1 MEAGL
6 SHLRIRRVEENSS
19 RLCDDTL
26 AVEEPLEI
34 RLSWA
39 GGEKAIS
46 ITMRTPGQ
54 DLELAAGFLFSEG
67 IIFDAS
73 DLIGIAP
80 CGLGGNTVKATLS
93 PDASVDLKRLERHFY
108 TSSSCGV
115 CGKSSI
121 EALRVQSR
129 FVLGDGPVISASQ
142 VHLLPDRLR
151 EAQGLFAS
159 TGGLH
164 GAALFDVSGKL
175 LSCREDVG
183 RHNAVDKLLGRC
195 FLDGRLPLSECILM
209 VSGRA
214 SFELIQKA
222 SMAGI
227 GIFAAVGAPSS
238 LGVELAKSS
247 GMTLLG
253 FVRNGRFNIYSG
265 EERIRA

>member
-1 MEAGL
+1 METGL

-19 RLCDDTL
+19 RLCEDTL

-34 RLSWA
+34 RLAWA

-46 ITMRTPGQ
+46 ITMRTPGH
-54 DLELAAGFLFSEG
+54 DLELASGFLFSEG
-67 IIFDAS
+67 ILRDHE
-73 DLIGIAP
+73 DLSGVAP

-93 PDASVDLKRLERHFY
+93 SAAKVDLARLERHFY

-115 CGKSSI
+115 CGKASI

-129 FVLGDGPVISASQ
+129 FSLGTGPVVSGSL
-142 VHLLPDRLR
+142 VHSLPERLR
-151 EAQGLFAS
+151 EAQSLFAS

-164 GAALFDVSGKL
+164 GAAIFDSSGRL
-175 LSCREDVG
+175 LICREDVG
-183 RHNAVDKLLGRC
+183 RHNAVDKLLGRA
-195 FLDGRLPLSECILM
+195 FLDGLLPLSGKILM

-238 LGVELAKSS
+238 LGVELARST

-253 FVRNGRFNIYSG
+253 FVRNERFNIYSG
-265 EERIRA
+265 EERILP